1 MDLDFSLPNLLL
13 LLGALQGCIFSILL
27 LTRRKHQAQLFLSIF
42 ILTLSY
48 NAFESFATLSNLTDN
63 TAFFDLFAFTTI
75 FLLGPSFYLY
85 IRSILFPEQRISR
98 KSFLK
103 HFSLFFFQ
111 LSVNLFLL
119 VSYLLDSFQILNLN
133 WEFSELYGLFDLY
146 SEPFSILAFA
156 CYLYLTFGLLKH
168 VKASPEKLIYPMAV
182 KKTALDWSKVL
193 IITLVVF
200 LTLWIAT
207 YTLPFFT
214 ESNPLGGYLF
224 LEITLMFFIYWISFA
239 AHHRMQ
245 QVHSYLTNAKESK
258 VLKTEADL
266 KIQQLQQ
273 VMVNDKPYLNPK
285 ITREILAKEID
296 LSPKKIS
303 SILNQHYGQSFNDFI
318 NEYRVAEVKASL
330 ETDRTAHKTISGI
343 ALDAGFNSQATFQR
357 AFKKTAGMT
366 PKEYMASRQ
375 KESTK

>member
-13 LLGALQGCIFSILL
+13 LLGALQGSIFSIILL
-27 LTRRKHQAQLFLSIF
+27 IRKKHQAQFFLSIF

-63 TAFFDLFAFTTI
+63 VAFFDLFAFTTI

-85 IRSILFPEQRISR
+85 LKTILFPDQKISHAQII
-98 KSFLK
+98 K
-103 HFSLFFFQ
+103 HGSLFLFQ
-111 LSVNLFLL
+111 VSVNLCLL
-119 VSYLLDSFQILNLN
+119 LSYLLDSFQILNLN
-133 WEFSELYGLFDLY
+133 WEFSQIYGFFDLY
-146 SEPFSILAFA
+146 SEPLSIIAFA
-156 CYLYLTFGLLKH
+156 GYLYLTYRLIKR
-168 VKASPEKLIYPMAV
+168 VKTSPEKLIYPKAV
-182 KKTALDWSKVL
+182 KKTVLEWSKVL
-193 IITLVVF
+193 IITLTIF
-200 LTLWIAT
+200 LTLWIVT
-207 YTLPFFT
+207 YALPFFT

-224 LEITLMFFIYWISFA
+224 LEIALMFFIYWISFA

-258 VLKTEADL
+258 VSKTEADL

-318 NEYRVAEVKASL
+318 NEYRVSEVKASL
-330 ETDRTAHKTISGI
+330 GANKAAHKTISGI

-366 PKEYMASRQ
+366 PKEYIASRQ
-375 KESTK
+375 KESIK